1 MRTLN
6 SGKNFLVT
14 ISLMVTMTLLGF
26 VTRKLFVNEIGVEYL
41 GLNGL
46 LTNILAAVTLLAAG
60 ISSKADEF
68 RPWPAET
75 VPALA
80 LSQLDGPTARVVRDR
95 LAALP
100 GPTTVIEVTHRV
112 DLIDDATFVAVLD
125 AGRLVASGTAAALRR
140 DNEAFALLEARGA

>member
-46 LTNILAAVTLLAAG
+46 LTNILAAVTRNNQRRYYG
-60 ISSKADEF
+60 F
-68 RPWPAET
+68 R
-75 VPALA
+75 
-80 LSQLDGPTARVVRDR
+80 
-95 LAALP
+95 
-100 GPTTVIEVTHRV
+100 
-112 DLIDDATFVAVLD
+112 
-125 AGRLVASGTAAALRR
+125 
-140 DNEAFALLEARGA
+140 

>member
-46 LTNILAAVTLLAAG
+46 
-60 ISSKADEF
+60 
-68 RPWPAET
+68 
-75 VPALA
+75 
-80 LSQLDGPTARVVRDR
+80 
-95 LAALP
+95 
-100 GPTTVIEVTHRV
+100 
-112 DLIDDATFVAVLD
+112 
-125 AGRLVASGTAAALRR
+125 
-140 DNEAFALLEARGA
+140 

>member
-46 LTNILAAVTLLAAG
+46 LTNILACHAAG
-60 ISSKADEF
+60 
-68 RPWPAET
+68 
-75 VPALA
+75 
-80 LSQLDGPTARVVRDR
+80 VRLWNQR
-95 LAALP
+95 GFSPLQ
-100 GPTTVIEVTHRV
+100 
-112 DLIDDATFVAVLD
+112 
-125 AGRLVASGTAAALRR
+125 ASGG
-140 DNEAFALLEARGA
+140 E

>member
-46 LTNILAAVTLLAAG
+46 LTNILAAVTLLESG
-60 ISSKADEF
+60 FGTSVVFHPVSYTHLTLPTKA
-68 RPWPAET
+68 
-75 VPALA
+75 
-80 LSQLDGPTARVVRDR
+80 
-95 LAALP
+95 
-100 GPTTVIEVTHRV
+100 
-112 DLIDDATFVAVLD
+112 
-125 AGRLVASGTAAALRR
+125 
-140 DNEAFALLEARGA
+140 

>member
-46 LTNILAAVTLLAAG
+46 LAYTAG
-60 ISSKADEF
+60 CD
-68 RPWPAET
+68 T
-75 VPALA
+75 
-80 LSQLDGPTARVVRDR
+80 GC
-95 LAALP
+95 
-100 GPTTVIEVTHRV
+100 
-112 DLIDDATFVAVLD
+112 
-125 AGRLVASGTAAALRR
+125 ASGRSRYKNRR
-140 DNEAFALLEARGA
+140 RKLCIFLNAFCTCISDVKCRIWRKCCGSDIRERINDE

>member
-46 LTNILAAVTLLAAG
+46 LTNILAAVTLLESGFGTSVVFHLYKPLAENDRPRILALLQFYRKVYRLPPPCLCCACACIRSLAASSRTRG
-60 ISSKADEF
+60 IWTTWRWFISSSSSTPSC
-68 RPWPAET
+68 RT
-75 VPALA
+75 
-80 LSQLDGPTARVVRDR
+80 
-95 LAALP
+95 
-100 GPTTVIEVTHRV
+100 
-112 DLIDDATFVAVLD
+112 
-125 AGRLVASGTAAALRR
+125 
-140 DNEAFALLEARGA
+140 